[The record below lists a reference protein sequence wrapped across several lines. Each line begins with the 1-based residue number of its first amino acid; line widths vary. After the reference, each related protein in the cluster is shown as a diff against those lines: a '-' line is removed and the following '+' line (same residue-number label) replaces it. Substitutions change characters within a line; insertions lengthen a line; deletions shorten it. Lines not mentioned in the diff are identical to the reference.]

1 MHRLLQRHP
10 SLPYVA
16 PFAAFMVLLA
26 VAPRLPLEPRVEGI
40 LRVSL
45 LLVVLWVFSRH
56 VIEWRA
62 PHWLSSILLG
72 VGVFV
77 LWIAPDVIF
86 PTWRGHWLFDNGL
99 TGRAEGTMPIAGRSD
114 PLVLALRAARAVVL
128 VPIIEE
134 LFWRGWLPR
143 WLANMVDFRKVPL
156 GSYTPVIFWV
166 TAALLALEHGSM
178 WDVGLTAGLAY
189 NWWMR
194 RTRSLGD
201 LMLTHAVTNACL
213 SAYVLIE
220 GRWGYW

>member
-1 MHRLLQRHP
+1 MNRLLQRHP

-16 PFAAFMVLLA
+16 PFAAFVVLL
-26 VAPRLPLEPRVEGI
+26 VLAPRLPVEPRVEGI

-45 LLVVLWVFSRH
+45 LLAVLWVFSPL

-62 PHWLSSILLG
+62 PNWLFSILLG
-72 VGVFV
+72 VGVFL

-86 PTWRGHWLFDNGL
+86 PTWRGHWLFSNGL
-99 TGRAEGTMPIAGRSD
+99 TGRAEGTMPVDGRSD
-114 PLVLALRAARAVVL
+114 PVVLVLRAARAVVL

-134 LFWRGWLPR
+134 SFWRGWLPR
-143 WLANMVDFRKVPL
+143 WIDNMDDFRKVPL
-156 GSYTPVIFWV
+156 GAYSTLAFWV
-166 TAALLALEHGSM
+166 TAALFAVEHGSM
-178 WDVGLTAGLAY
+178 WDVGLVAGLAY

-194 RTRSLGD
+194 RTKSLGD

-220 GRWGYW
+220 GRWEYW